1 MTIKNIVFDLG
12 GVLLNLDFEKSF
24 AAFEAL
30 GVSDFQEHFRQT
42 HSNPLFAK
50 LETGYITPPD
60 FYAAFRHET
69 GIAASDEEIAS
80 AWNSM
85 LLDFREESVAYL
97 ASLKGSYRL
106 FLLSNTNQIHLEAF
120 RQTYHRQFGVTNFDD
135 HFEKAWYSHEMGL
148 RKPGVE
154 IYHELT
160 RLHSLQPQETL
171 FIDDTLPN
179 IEGAKLANWQTCLL
193 GKTERIELVLPA
205 LGI

>member
-1 MTIKNIVFDLG
+1 MIVKNIVFDLG

-30 GVSDFQEHFRQT
+30 GVTDFQAHFRQT

-50 LETGYITPPD
+50 LETGHIAQAD
-60 FYAAFRHET
+60 FYAAFRLET
-69 GIAASDEEIAS
+69 GIAASDEEIAL

-85 LLDFREESVAYL
+85 LLDFREASVAYL
-97 ASLKGSYRL
+97 ASLKGRYRL

-120 RQTYHRQFGVTNFDD
+120 RQTYHQQFGVANFDD

-154 IYHELT
+154 IYEELA
-160 RLHSLQPQETL
+160 RRHNLLPQETL